1 MRGRRGAFV
10 TAALLAALAGCSVVA
25 GVKDLDY
32 AAPSPSTE
40 TSPTDP
46 AADRAT
52 DGGTTS
58 DAANLDAAPA
68 PPHDAS
74 ADSAPSACAALDFL
88 LNDQRGPNKARLIT
102 FPGGGPQAEYAP
114 RCMTVR
120 VGQSVTWQGDF
131 TVDPLAARSQ
141 NPPSPITLTA
151 TGNTTTFAF
160 MQPGRYRYGSTGNVG
175 LHGAIDVRP

>member
-1 MRGRRGAFV
+1 MRGTRGEFV

-25 GVKDLDY
+25 GVKDLEY

-46 AADRAT
+46 ASDRAT

-68 PPHDAS
+68 PPRDAGDAAS
-74 ADSAPSACAALDFL
+74 SACAPLDFL
-88 LNDQRGPNKARLIT
+88 LNDQRGPNEARLIT
-102 FPGGGPQAEYAP
+102 FPGGGPHAEYAP
-114 RCMTVR
+114 RCMIVG
-120 VGQSVTWQGDF
+120 VGQSVTWHGDF
-131 TVDPLAARSQ
+131 TIDPLAARSQ
-141 NPPSPITLTA
+141 NPPSPITPTA
-151 TGNTTTFAF
+151 TGNTATFAF
-160 MQPGRYRYGSTGNVG
+160 MQPGRYRYGSTANVG